1 MDFLFSSKG
10 RVGRLAY
17 LGGLAAALTLTGI
30 AVVTLAA
37 STRNGMSGGAI
48 LGLLLGWG
56 LLLASCW
63 SGAVVAIKRLHD
75 LGHSGLWTIP
85 IYGLSLATSGLS
97 KPAPTVSLVLA
108 VVQFCILLYLVFAPG
123 MEDDND
129 FGPSSRRTTIPTR
142 PGLRYT

>member
-10 RVGRLAY
+10 RIGRLAY
-17 LGGLAAALTLTGI
+17 LGGLLGALTLSGM
-30 AVVTLAA
+30 AVLALAA
-37 STRNGMSGGAI
+37 STRDGMSGGAI
-48 LGLLLGWG
+48 LGLLLGLG
-56 LLLASCW
+56 VLLASCW
-63 SGAVVAIKRLHD
+63 SGAVVARLHD

-97 KPAPTVSLVLA
+97 KSAPTVSLMLG

-123 MEDDND
+123 TEDEND
-129 FGPSSRRTTIPTR
+129 FGPSSRRTTIPAR